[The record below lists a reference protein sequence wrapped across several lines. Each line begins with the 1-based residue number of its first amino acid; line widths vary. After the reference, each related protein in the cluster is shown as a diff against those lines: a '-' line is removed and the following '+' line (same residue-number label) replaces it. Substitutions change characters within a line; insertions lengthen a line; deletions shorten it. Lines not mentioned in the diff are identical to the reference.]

1 MGKLLDRSD
10 HIGITV
16 GDLDAAVRLY
26 TDVFDLDVLVEA
38 QTATLATAAGDR
50 RRDVFG
56 PRWGAMRIAHLA
68 TRGGGIGI
76 ELFEFLEP
84 ATVAP
89 ATAFAYWERGISHI
103 CFTVDDLE
111 AAIEKL
117 MAFGGRQRSQI
128 HTVWPGT
135 RVCYCE
141 DPWGVVIELSS
152 RDYHH
157 ITGVRHD
164 AMHDE
169 TPTRAAAS

>member
-1 MGKLLDRSD
+1 MIEVN

-16 GDLDAAVRLY
+16 GDLDAAVTLY
-26 TDVFDLDVLVEA
+26 KAVFDLEVLVEA
-38 QTATLATAAGDR
+38 ETATLKTAAGDR

-56 PRWGAMRIAHLA
+56 PRWGGMRIAHLA
-68 TRGGGIGI
+68 TRGGGTGI

-89 ATAFAYWERGISHI
+89 DEDFAYWRRGISHI

-111 AAIEKL
+111 ASIEKL
-117 MAFGGRQRSQI
+117 ISFGGRKRSQI
-128 HTVWPGT
+128 HTVWPET
-135 RVCYCE
+135 RICYCE

-157 ITGVRHD
+157 ITGLRQ
-164 AMHDE
+164 AI
-169 TPTRAAAS
+169 AAVK

>member
-1 MGKLLDRSD
+1 LAELN
-10 HIGITV
+10 HVGITV

-26 TDVFDLDVLVEA
+26 EAVFNLEVLV
-38 QTATLATAAGDR
+38 QPQLATLETAAGER

-68 TRGGGIGI
+68 TRDGGIGI

-89 ATAFAYWERGISHI
+89 EIGFEYWRRGISHL
-103 CFTVDDLE
+103 CFTVEDLE
-111 AAIEKL
+111 GSIEKL
-117 MAFGGRQRSQI
+117 VSFGGRKRSQI

-135 RVCYCE
+135 RICYCE

-157 ITGVRHD
+157 IVGVRQ
-164 AMHDE
+164 E
-169 TPTRAAAS
+169 TAS